1 MRRNPMKQYYVYI
14 MSNSFH
20 SVFYTG
26 ITNNLIRR
34 IHEHKI
40 KLIEGFTKRYNIVKL
55 LYYEITSD
63 INSAI
68 EREKQIKNYRRE
80 KKIKLI
86 KVFNPN
92 FEDLSGK
99 VKA

>member
-1 MRRNPMKQYYVYI
+1 MKQYYVYI